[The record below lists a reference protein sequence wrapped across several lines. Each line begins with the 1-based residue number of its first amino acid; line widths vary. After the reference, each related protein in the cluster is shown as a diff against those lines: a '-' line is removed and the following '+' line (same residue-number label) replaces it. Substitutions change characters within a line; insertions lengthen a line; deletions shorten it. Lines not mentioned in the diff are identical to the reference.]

1 MSIIITRNVE
11 KGLVVLVM
19 DKFEI
24 KNKKAYFDFTIE
36 NTIEVGLVLE
46 GREVKSVKNG
56 KANLKGSWCD
66 IENGEMWV
74 NGMHISNFQDGKE
87 NAVTKYD
94 PYRKRK
100 LLLHKKE
107 IMKLFQRKQL
117 EGVTF
122 VPLKLYF
129 SNGKVKMLMGIC
141 KGKKQYDKREVMKK
155 KDIQR
160 DIQRKSDF

>member
-74 NGMHISNFQDGKE
+74 NGMHISNFS
-87 NAVTKYD
+87 
-94 PYRKRK
+94 
-100 LLLHKKE
+100 H
-107 IMKLFQRKQL
+107 
-117 EGVTF
+117 
-122 VPLKLYF
+122 
-129 SNGKVKMLMGIC
+129 IC
-141 KGKKQYDKREVMKK
+141 GYKFRVC
-155 KDIQR
+155 IL
-160 DIQRKSDF
+160 DFYIL